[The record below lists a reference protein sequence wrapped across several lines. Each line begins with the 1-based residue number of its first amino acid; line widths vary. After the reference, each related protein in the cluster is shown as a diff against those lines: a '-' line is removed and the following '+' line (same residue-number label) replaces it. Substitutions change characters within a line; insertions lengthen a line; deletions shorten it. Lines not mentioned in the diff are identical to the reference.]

1 MILGAKI
8 NFYKHE
14 ERAEE
19 EKEVGVSV
27 TWYISDFLME
37 EDIGESNALISS

>member
-1 MILGAKI
+1 MILEVKR

-14 ERAEE
+14 ERTEE
-19 EKEVGVSV
+19 EKEVDVSV
-27 TWYISDFLME
+27 TWYISDFVME